1 MHHLRT
7 RPAPI
12 AVPAALG
19 VAAALLLS
27 SCSAPDTDPPGASG
41 GPSSTSAKPHG
52 FVEGASE
59 ASEPQLRLLL
69 ADADGSVAVHDL
81 LAAETESLDDVPAPE
96 HAATDGRFLAT
107 SDGER
112 TTIVDGGAWTV
123 DHGDHTHYYD
133 AAARVVGSL
142 DGAGSVTI
150 ASSESTTTLAWS
162 ASGRAVALDRDA
174 LGQGE
179 VRETARVDDAGVLL
193 PLGTLLVS
201 GDAAGDRVRVLDA
214 AGGADRRRR
223 RMRRPG
229 RRHRHPCR
237 RGHRVRGR
245 RGARHRGPGR
255 RRPGRRDGRRPCR
268 IDAAARDRLREP
280 HRSADRGRPR
290 RGHRLLVA
298 RHPGALLA
306 ARPDRPPPCA
316 RSSRSTTPTS
326 TWSRSMRTDGSSCG
340 PRGDSAPVTTEPLV
354 SSAAGAT
361 LQLDAQRAYLSDPE
375 ESVVHEVDFA
385 DDARVARSIDVPVRP
400 DVLAEVGR

>member
-214 AGGADRRRR
+214 AGEPTGVDAACGDPAGGIVTRVGAVIGCADGAVLVTEDPDGGDPVVETVGVPAGSTLPRATDFANRTGRPTVAALAGDTGYWLLDTRERSWQHVPTDRPLRQVVAVDDTDE
-223 RMRRPG
+223 
-229 RRHRHPCR
+229 H
-237 RGHRVRGR
+237 VV
-245 RGARHRGPGR
+245 ALDA
-255 RRPGRRDGRRPCR
+255 DGRV
-268 IDAAARDRLREP
+268 
-280 HRSADRGRPR
+280 
-290 RGHRLLVA
+290 LV
-298 RHPGALLA
+298 
-306 ARPDRPPPCA
+306 
-316 RSSRSTTPTS
+316 
-326 TWSRSMRTDGSSCG
+326 WSE
-340 PRGDSAPVTTEPLV
+340 GDSAPVTTEPLV

>member
-27 SCSAPDTDPPGASG
+27 SCSAPDADPPGASG
-41 GPSSTSAKPHG
+41 GPSSASAKPHG

-69 ADADGSVAVHDL
+69 ADAAGSVAVHDL

-142 DGAGSVTI
+142 DGAGPVTI

-201 GDAAGDRVRVLDA
+201 GDSAGDRVRVLDA
-214 AGGADRRRR
+214 AGEPTGVDATCVDPAGGIVTRVGAVVGCADGAVLVTEDPDGGDPVVETVGVAAGSTLPRATDFANRTGRPTVAALAGDTGYWLLDTRERSWQHVPTDRPLRQVVAVDDTDE
-223 RMRRPG
+223 
-229 RRHRHPCR
+229 H
-237 RGHRVRGR
+237 VV
-245 RGARHRGPGR
+245 ALDA
-255 RRPGRRDGRRPCR
+255 DGRV
-268 IDAAARDRLREP
+268 
-280 HRSADRGRPR
+280 
-290 RGHRLLVA
+290 LV
-298 RHPGALLA
+298 
-306 ARPDRPPPCA
+306 
-316 RSSRSTTPTS
+316 
-326 TWSRSMRTDGSSCG
+326 WSG
-340 PRGDSAPVTTEPLV
+340 GDSAPVTTEPLV